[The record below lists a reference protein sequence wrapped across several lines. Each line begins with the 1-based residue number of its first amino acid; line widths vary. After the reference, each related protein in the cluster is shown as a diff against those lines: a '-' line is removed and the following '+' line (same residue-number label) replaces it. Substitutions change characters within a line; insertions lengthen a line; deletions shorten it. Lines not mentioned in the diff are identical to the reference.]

1 MDHALCIIHHVI
13 GSLSDSTP
21 CRCYRVPRHGTARHG
36 LVKHKHRETI
46 NKRNVA
52 RIPRYV
58 SLSRWN
64 STEGKCPRPL
74 SPSLSFSPSS
84 SVVFVSHTVLV
95 ATLFRS
101 DFVSWFTRVTPS
113 TLDHGSVVRAFHRIL
128 EHPRKDKPNH
138 HFSIQPLDLSR
149 MRTPGPLWWYY
160 YMLFRY
166 YAKLFSLFVRIYR
179 GNLQGNQPSNSNDR
193 KKNVCNTLE

>member
-1 MDHALCIIHHVI
+1 MIPPLAGVI
-13 GSLSDSTP
+13 V
-21 CRCYRVPRHGTARHG
+21 YRGTARHG

-64 STEGKCPRPL
+64 PTEGKCPRPL
-74 SPSLSFSPSS
+74 PITLFLPFEFSRLCFSY
-84 SVVFVSHTVLV
+84 TALV

-101 DFVSWFTRVTPS
+101 DFVSWFTRVTAS
-113 TLDHGSVVRAFHRIL
+113 TLDHGSVVGAFHRIL

-179 GNLQGNQPSNSNDR
+179 GNLPR
-193 KKNVCNTLE
+193 KSAEQFKWCSELFKIGIPHL